1 MDKLLDSLQS
11 VIKNERIGNP
21 VFLRVVMNVSE
32 NNQGL
37 IFPISQLFYFSNTL
51 ILSLVQSVFAQ
62 GSDESNQVTAMVH
75 YEDGQMALLS
85 TNRVDTQTDLDLMLV
100 GTKGV
105 IYHQT
110 PIGRNYLSGTPPQ
123 VRENVIIAQDLKQ
136 SLITGKPILVE
147 E

>member
-1 MDKLLDSLQS
+1 MDKLIDSIQS
-11 VIKNERIGNP
+11 VIKDERIGNP
-21 VFLRVVMNVSE
+21 VFLRVVLNVVE

-37 IFPISQLFYFSNTL
+37 IFPISQLLSFSNAL
-51 ILSLVQSVFAQ
+51 IPSTQQRAYAQ
-62 GSDESNQVTAMVH
+62 GSDESKQITVMLD

-85 TNRVDTQTDLDLMLV
+85 TNRVDNQTDLDLMLV

-110 PIGRNYLSGTPPQ
+110 PDGRNFLSGTPPQ
-123 VRENVIIAQDLKQ
+123 INENALISQVIKQ